1 MKHEPLLPGM
11 ASQCPGKSNC
21 IHDLALWSHDHRCKH
36 VEPFK
41 HACML
46 TTWMHVLPRVLALT
60 LPPGWFKTWHAMLH
74 SKSQVSSSAS
84 LVQGAS
90 LLKTAAGN
98 TEKTAQ
104 LLERLKVLVGGAMCV
119 CVCLCVMKTS
129 SMHGFDMKAA
139 CHQNMH
145 ACMGPWS
152 KHMIFCHHVEPNPTQ
167 ACPLLCH
174 AYSSVLQPVPNVP
187 LWF

>member
-119 CVCLCVMKTS
+119 CVCVSWKHHPCTVSTWKQHVIKT
-129 SMHGFDMKAA
+129 
-139 CHQNMH
+139 CMH
-145 ACMGPWS
+145 AWDHGQNIWS
-152 KHMIFCHHVEPNPTQ
+152 FATMLNQTPHKHVLSYAMPTPQ
-167 ACPLLCH
+167 SCSLCQMFR
-174 AYSSVLQPVPNVP
+174 YDSR
-187 LWF
+187 